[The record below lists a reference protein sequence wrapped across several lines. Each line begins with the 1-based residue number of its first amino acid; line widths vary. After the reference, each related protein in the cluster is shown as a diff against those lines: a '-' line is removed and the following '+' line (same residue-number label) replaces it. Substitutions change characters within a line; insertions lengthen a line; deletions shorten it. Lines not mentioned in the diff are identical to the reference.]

1 MTTQPSAASQSGGG
15 RRAVFLGMAV
25 VLIAVAGYFGWRHFR
40 GENKQEPPP
49 VDPAVVVPPPADSTA
64 AMLAN
69 LRGVGQMEQFDYVPA
84 VQSFEQAVKADPT
97 WLPARINLGI
107 ALLNTTTP
115 ENLARAIG
123 VFEQVLTDNPN
134 QLNARY
140 CLGMIAL
147 YQNRL
152 ADAYRQFDA
161 VGQIDPS
168 DAHTWLH
175 KGITH
180 PNGKESPEARKCF
193 VEALRLNPY
202 LNAARYMVAQHPVGR
217 DLEVTKQLLEEHRL
231 LVAADWEDKYK
242 IAYSEMGPYAE
253 VIGRFDKGQPSAIGP
268 LPMLERWKGFEVR
281 LAPRTTWAKDGDLS
295 AGASGQL
302 ERAMRG
308 RFGAAIIAFDY
319 NRDGRPDL
327 FIPSAV
333 MRDKSLGDLLLRNDG
348 NGVFTDV
355 TAIAG
360 LTARASWGC
369 FAADYDNDG
378 FPDLLLTGSAGP
390 RLFRN
395 RTDDQFEDVS
405 AKAGFTELKGAF
417 LTGTWLD
424 IDQDG
429 DLDLVLSQYGDSPG
443 AALALLQQ
451 RSKPQGATVL
461 LLNTGVAPPA
471 APGAKQP
478 GLSTSFTA
486 FKNPEA
492 LQTTGAF
499 VGAAVSDLDG
509 DRDVDLLLLADG
521 QPPLGVWND
530 RLIRFSAAGTL
541 SEAGLWNG
549 ALVLDVN
556 HDQRSDLLLLHA
568 DKPPA
573 LWMAKNAVLP
583 KRIADAFAPGVVNG
597 PTLIQAQAV
606 DIDFDSWTDV
616 VGLSAERKPVLLH
629 NDGTGKL
636 VQRAAAFGD
645 TGEAF
650 GAAIADL
657 DGDGPGDLVLFTD
670 AGLQVQRNLGNG
682 NHYVRL
688 DISGRRD
695 KGSSLRTNSDGVGS
709 WIVAQSGTIWSGL
722 EKTSR
727 EAGLRQ
733 SSLPIDLGLGKATQA
748 EVIRIRW
755 PDGVPQ
761 AELNI
766 AAGQTTRITELNRKG
781 TSCPVLFVWDGQRY
795 RYVTDF
801 LGAGTVGEVGADGS
815 TRPPRPEESLAIDG
829 RMLALKDGKYW
840 IKIAEPMDEV
850 LYLDRLQWIA
860 VDHPIGEHIL
870 PDERFVISAPPPTQE
885 LLRLRDLRPV
895 QRAVDHRGNDVTA
908 LLRDIDRSY
917 PSAFH
922 LRSWLGFAEEHFVEL
937 DFGDSAAKQPE
948 RSILCLH
955 GWTDYAYPESIFA
968 ASQAG
973 IEMLAPQLE
982 YRMADG
988 TWKTW
993 GELGFPAGLPRTMT
1007 RDVSELIKLGNGR
1020 FRIRTNMQIYWDQI
1034 VLARQLPPGE
1044 LQTTA
1049 LPLASAVLRHRGFAQ
1064 EILPDG
1070 KLPIVYDDERLEPVA
1085 IAKWS
1090 GRLTRLGDVA
1100 ELLQDHD
1107 DRFVLCGPGD
1117 EIEIAFDAGRLP
1129 PLREGYTRSFVLRT
1143 WGYCKDSSLF
1153 TVTGAA
1159 VEPLPFR
1166 DMGNYPPRK
1175 APASR
1180 IVEYDRQWNQRQIGR

>member
-1 MTTQPSAASQSGGG
+1 
-15 RRAVFLGMAV
+15 
-25 VLIAVAGYFGWRHFR
+25 
-40 GENKQEPPP
+40 
-49 VDPAVVVPPPADSTA
+49 
-64 AMLAN
+64 MLAN
-69 LRGVGQMEQFDYVPA
+69 LRGVGQMEQFDFVPA
-84 VQSFEQAVKADPT
+84 VQSFEQAVTADPA

-115 ENLARAIG
+115 ANLARAISL
-123 VFEQVLTDNPN
+123 FTEVLKDHPDHPH
-134 QLNARY
+134 AHY

-152 ADAYRQFDA
+152 PDAYRHFDA
-161 VGQIDPS
+161 VSQIDPN

-175 KGITH
+175 KGFTH
-180 PNGKESPEARKCF
+180 PNGKESAEARKCF
-193 VEALRLNPY
+193 AEALRLNPY
-202 LNAARYMVAQHPVGR
+202 LNAARHNLAHHPVGR
-217 DLEVTKQLLEEHRL
+217 DLEVTRKLLEEHRL
-231 LVAADWEDKYK
+231 LVAADWDDKYK

-253 VIGRFDKGQPSAIGP
+253 VLGRSDKGQSPAIGP
-268 LPMLERWKGFEVR
+268 LPMFERWNRFEVR
-281 LAPRTTWAKDGDLS
+281 LAQGSVWANDKSLGEGAAGDM
-295 AGASGQL
+295 A
-302 ERAMRG
+302 RALRD
-308 RFGAAIIAFDY
+308 RFGAAIVAFDF
-319 NRDGRPDL
+319 NKDSRPDL

-333 MRDKSLGDLLLRNDG
+333 VRDKRIGDLLLRNDG

-355 TAIAG
+355 TADAG
-360 LTARASWGC
+360 LSAGSSWGG
-369 FAADYDNDG
+369 FIADYDNDG
-378 FPDLLLTGSAGP
+378 FPDLLLTGSSGP

-395 RTDDQFEDVS
+395 RTDGRYEDVS
-405 AKAGFTELKGAF
+405 AKAGLTELEGVF
-417 LTGTWLD
+417 LTGAWLD

-429 DLDLVLSQYGDSPG
+429 DLDLVLSKYGESL
-443 AALALLQQ
+443 AASLAQLQQ
-451 RSKPQGATVL
+451 RGKAQGATVL
-461 LLNTGVAPPA
+461 LLNTGVAPAA

-486 FKNPEA
+486 FKNLEA
-492 LQTTGAF
+492 LQTSGAF
-499 VGAAVSDLDG
+499 VGVAVSDLDG

-530 RLIRFSAAGTL
+530 RLLRFSAAGIL

-556 HDQRSDLLLLHA
+556 HDQRSDLLLLRT
-568 DKPPA
+568 DRPPA

-583 KRIADAFAPGVVNG
+583 RQIADAFTPGVFNS
-597 PTLIQAQAV
+597 PTLKQAQAV
-606 DIDFDSWTDV
+606 DLDFDSWTDV

-629 NDGTGKL
+629 NDGLGKL

-645 TGEAF
+645 TGEAL
-650 GAAIADL
+650 GVAIVDL

-695 KGSSLRTNSDGVGS
+695 KGSSLRTNSDGSGS
-709 WIVAQSGTIWSGL
+709 WIVAQSGTIWSGM
-722 EKTSR
+722 EKTTL

-733 SSLPIDLGLGKATQA
+733 SSLPVDLGLGKAAQA
-748 EVIRIRW
+748 EVVRIRW

-766 AAGQTTRITELNRKG
+766 AANQLTRITELNRKG

-801 LGAGTVGEVGADGS
+801 LGAGTVGEVGTDGS
-815 TRPPRPEESLAIDG
+815 TRPPRPEESLAIDAN
-829 RMLALKDGKYW
+829 MLALRDGKYW

-860 VDHPIGEHIL
+860 IDHPIGERIL
-870 PDERFVISAPPPTQE
+870 PDERFAIAGPPPTQE
-885 LLRLRDLRPV
+885 VLRLRDLRPA
-895 QRAVDHRGNDVTA
+895 QRAVDHRGNDVTTQ
-908 LLRDIDRSY
+908 LRDIDRKY

-937 DFGDSAAKQPE
+937 DFGDLAAKQPE

-982 YRMADG
+982 YRKADG
-988 TWKTW
+988 AWQTW

-1007 RDVSELIKLGNGR
+1007 RDVSELIKLGHGR

-1034 VLARQLPPGE
+1034 VLARQLPAAE
-1044 LQTTA
+1044 LQTTI
-1049 LPLASAVLRHRGFAQ
+1049 LPMASAVLRHRGFAQ

-1117 EIEIAFDAGRLP
+1117 EIEIAFDASKLP
-1129 PLREGYTRSFVLRT
+1129 PLREGYTRSYVLRT

-1159 VEPLPFR
+1159 VYPLPFR
-1166 DMGNYPPRK
+1166 SMGNYPPRE
-1175 APASR
+1175 ATPPGV
-1180 IVEYDRQWNQRQIGR
+1180 IEYDRQWNQRRIGR